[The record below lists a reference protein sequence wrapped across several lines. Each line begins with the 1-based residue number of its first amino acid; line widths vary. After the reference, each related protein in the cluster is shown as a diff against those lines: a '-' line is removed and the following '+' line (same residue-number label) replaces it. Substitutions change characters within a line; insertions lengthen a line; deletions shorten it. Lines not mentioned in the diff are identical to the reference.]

1 MSLHHKASVIAL
13 AAVLLAAPSA
23 FAQYAESGRDW
34 NSGWDDAGMA
44 KFSRTGPGR
53 MVGKDYSHMVEWWGL
68 NLGGGYI
75 KDSLSF
81 GKIDMHLFTISR
93 KNWYYT
99 IIDAGIFPF
108 LGGAGIGGRAGYQKF
123 FGSSTAIRIGGKFG
137 FAFWYW
143 NAEDEDDS
151 CAIYGVEIAPHIQ
164 IVKFYRHASLGF
176 GIDFPVYIRAFTE
189 DRDSW
194 YSGSREDPPIA
205 GGGVTL
211 YFRLGVY

>member
-13 AAVLLAAPSA
+13 AAVLLASPSA

-68 NLGGGYI
+68 NLGAGYI
-75 KDSLSF
+75 ANSYSF

-137 FAFWYW
+137 FAFWYHE
-143 NAEDEDDS
+143 AYDDDGWWDG
-151 CAIYGVEIAPHIQ
+151 YGVEITPHIQ
-164 IVKFYRHASLGF
+164 IIKFYRHASVGF
-176 GIDFPVYIRAFTE
+176 GIDFPIYIAAMYDTS
-189 DRDSW
+189 DCYGWDCD
-194 YSGSREDPPIA
+194 EDPPIA